1 VQWTTVGSGVVHAE
15 VPAGQGVQRGLN
27 FWINLA
33 AKDKMYAVYSD
44 YKKIRR
50 TGI

>member
-1 VQWTTVGSGVVHAE
+1 VVHAE

-33 AKDKMYAVYSD
+33 AKDKMYAIATNSS
-44 YKKIRR
+44 
-50 TGI
+50 